1 MANKLQ
7 AGYASV
13 NITPP
18 FGIPLA
24 GYFLER
30 PMDGVLDEL
39 EVCALALSD
48 GENKA
53 VIMACDL
60 LGIRAVDLNPVRQA
74 IAERLNMAV
83 EGVLIACTHTHI
95 PHLRSVKIPPVSCR
109 KNGIFTR
116 ICSMQSLWMLLT
128 WRSRT

>member
-48 GENKA
+48 GELFLEIIKGIELMHSIEFLIILSVTA
-53 VIMACDL
+53 LDL
-60 LGIRAVDLNPVRQA
+60 TVVSWC
-74 IAERLNMAV
+74 ERSDQLM
-83 EGVLIACTHTHI
+83 
-95 PHLRSVKIPPVSCR
+95 PDP
-109 KNGIFTR
+109 
-116 ICSMQSLWMLLT
+116 QLLQCAFK
-128 WRSRT
+128 